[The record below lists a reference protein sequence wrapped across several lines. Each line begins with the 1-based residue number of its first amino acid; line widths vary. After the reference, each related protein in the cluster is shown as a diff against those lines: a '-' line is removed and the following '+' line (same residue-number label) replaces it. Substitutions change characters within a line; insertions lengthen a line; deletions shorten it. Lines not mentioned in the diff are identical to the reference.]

1 MEIEKK
7 YVSVKELCEGYT
19 AKDGE
24 SNEGIYAFGGKLCLR
39 PPFQRSFVYK
49 DGPRDAVIDT
59 VLQGFPLSLMY
70 WVDNGD
76 GTFGCLDGQQRSIS
90 ICEFAEGNFSLV
102 DAEGKRVY
110 ITTLE
115 NHKPELAEDFMNYQ
129 LEVRVCKGT
138 KEEQLAWFRRIN
150 IAGAQLT
157 DQELRNANYV
167 SAWLDDAK
175 RYFSKASVMSNKK
188 CPAEIIGKD
197 YVKADASRQELLE
210 KVLGWAANSA
220 GDAAICN
227 YMDAHM
233 RDADASALWQ
243 YYQDVI
249 EWIKFLF
256 SENTHS
262 GMSGVEWGL
271 LYNLYHN
278 EEFDPDEIDELYNDL
293 LKAKECKDITC
304 SIAKICEYCI
314 TRDESLLTQ
323 RAFDETQKKIMYKK
337 QEGICPDCGKQ
348 ITFKQMHAHH
358 ILPYMAGGRTE
369 IDNGVML
376 CSKCHTARHAYTE

>member
-7 YVSVKELCEGYT
+7 YVSIKDLCKGYT
-19 AKDGE
+19 AKNGD
-24 SNEGIYAFGGKLCLR
+24 SNEGVFAFGGKLCLR

-49 DGPRDAVIDT
+49 EGPRNAVIDT

-90 ICEFAEGNFSLV
+90 ICEFAKGNFSLV
-102 DAEGKRVY
+102 DADGKRTY
-110 ITTLE
+110 ISTLE
-115 NHKPELAEDFMNYQ
+115 NHNPELAKNFMNYQ

-138 KEEQLAWFRRIN
+138 KAEQLAWFRRIN

-157 DQELRNANYV
+157 DQELRNANYT
-167 SAWLDDAK
+167 SAWLNDAK
-175 RYFSKASVMSNKK
+175 RYFSKASVMSTKK

-210 KVLGWAANSA
+210 KVLGWAANST
-220 GDAAICN
+220 GDSEICN

-233 RDADASALWQ
+233 RDSDASALWE
-243 YYQDVI
+243 YYNNVI
-249 EWIKFLF
+249 DWVKSIFTT
-256 SENTHS
+256 NTHS
-262 GMSGVEWGL
+262 GMTGVEWGL

-278 EEFDPDEIDELYNDL
+278 EEFDPNEIDELYNDL
-293 LKAKECKDITC
+293 LEAKERKDLTC
-304 SIAKICEYCI
+304 TVAKICEYCM
-314 TRDESLLTQ
+314 TRDETLLTQ
-323 RAFDETQKKIMYKK
+323 RAFDETQKKIMYKN
-337 QEGICPDCGKQ
+337 QNGVCPDCGQQ
-348 ITFKQMHAHH
+348 INFKQMHAHH
-358 ILPYMAGGRTE
+358 KLPYMAGGRTE

-376 CSKCHTARHAYTE
+376 CSKCHTARHAYT

>member
-7 YVSVKELCEGYT
+7 YVSVRELCEGYT

-24 SNEGIYAFGGKLCLR
+24 SNEGVFAFGGKLCLR

-49 DGPRDAVIDT
+49 EEPRNAVIDT

-90 ICEFAEGNFSLV
+90 ICEFAEGNFSLK
-102 DAEGKRVY
+102 DADGKRTY
-110 ITTLE
+110 IATLE
-115 NHKPELAEDFMNYQ
+115 NHNPELAEKFMNYQ

-138 KEEQLAWFRRIN
+138 KAEQLAWFRRIN

-157 DQELRNANYV
+157 DQELRNANYT

-175 RYFSKASVMSNKK
+175 RYFSKASIMSTKK

-210 KVLGWAANSA
+210 KVLGWAANSM
-220 GDAAICN
+220 GDSEICN

-233 RDADASALWQ
+233 RDADASVLWE
-243 YYQDVI
+243 YYNNVI
-249 EWIKFLF
+249 NWVKSVFT
-256 SENTHS
+256 ENTHS
-262 GMSGVEWGL
+262 GMTSVEWGL
-271 LYNLYHN
+271 LYNLYHD

-293 LKAKECKDITC
+293 LKAKERKDLTC
-304 SIAKICEYCI
+304 TVAKICEYCI
-314 TRDESLLTQ
+314 TRNETLLTQ
-323 RAFDETQKKIMYKK
+323 RAFDETQKKIMYKE
-337 QEGICPDCGKQ
+337 QDGVCPDCGQQ
-348 ITFKQMHAHH
+348 IPFKQMHAHH
-358 ILPYMAGGRTE
+358 KLPYMAGGRTE
-369 IDNGVML
+369 VDNGVML
-376 CSKCHTARHAYTE
+376 CSKCHTARHAYT

>member
-7 YVSVKELCEGYT
+7 YVSIKELCEGYT
-19 AKDGE
+19 GE
-24 SNEGIYAFGGKLCLR
+24 NGDSDAGVFAFGGKLCLR

-49 DGPRDAVIDT
+49 EEPRNAVIDT

-90 ICEFAEGNFSLV
+90 ICEYAEGNFSLV
-102 DAEGKRVY
+102 DHDGKRIY
-110 ITTLE
+110 ISTLE
-115 NHKPELAEDFMNYQ
+115 NHNEELAERFKDYQ

-157 DQELRNANYV
+157 DQELRNANYT
-167 SAWLDDAK
+167 SSWLDDAK
-175 RYFSKASVMSNKK
+175 RYFSKASVMSTKK
-188 CPAEIIGKD
+188 CPAEVIGKD

-210 KVLGWAANSA
+210 KVLGWAANST
-220 GDAAICN
+220 GDADICN

-243 YYQDVI
+243 YYQDVLDWVKSI
-249 EWIKFLF
+249 FC
-256 SENTHS
+256 ENTHS
-262 GMSGVEWGL
+262 GMTSVEWGL
-271 LYNLYHN
+271 LYNMYHN

-293 LKAKECKDITC
+293 LKAKERKDLTC
-304 SIAKICEYCI
+304 TVGKICEYCI
-314 TRDESLLTQ
+314 TRNESLLTQ
-323 RAFDETQKKIMYKK
+323 RSFDETQKKIMYK
-337 QEGICPDCGKQ
+337 QQGGICPDCGKE

-358 ILPYMAGGRTE
+358 LLPYMAGGRTE

-376 CSKCHTARHAYTE
+376 CSKCHTVRHANN